1 MAPLAAP
8 PSRGQYGAM
17 LEDHIAF
24 AATCLAGYFAI
35 ANPIANTPV
44 FIALTAGDSRRTRLQ
59 IARQSVLVS
68 LGVVILFSVAGKLIF
83 EMFGVTMAALR
94 ITGGILVAIIGFQM
108 LQGHSSS
115 AHVPEEVEDEDVPTD
130 VTEAQLSVAVSPL
143 AVPIIAGPGTIATA
157 VGFSAHPGFLSP
169 IISIS
174 AFAVIAAVTYFNFRQ
189 APRIVRYLGTTNL
202 NVVTRLMGLIVA
214 TIGVEMVLTGGQ
226 EALVNYIDIIRQ
238 LPLPPPGG

>member
-1 MAPLAAP
+1 
-8 PSRGQYGAM
+8 M
-17 LEDHIAF
+17 LQDHIAF

-35 ANPIANTPV
+35 ANPIANTPI
-44 FIALTAGDSRRTRLQ
+44 FIALTAGDSRRAKLQ

-68 LGVVILFSVAGKLIF
+68 FAVVVLFSVAGKLIF
-83 EMFGVTMAALR
+83 ELFGVTMAALR

-115 AHVPEEVEDEDVPTD
+115 VHVPEEVEGEDTPTD

-143 AVPIIAGPGTIATA
+143 AIPIIAGPGTIATA
-157 VGFSAHPGFLSP
+157 VGFSAHPGVLSTA
-169 IISIS
+169 ISIG
-174 AFAVIAAVTYFNFRQ
+174 AFAVIAAITYFNFRQ

-202 NVVTRLMGLIVA
+202 TVVTRLMGLIVA
-214 TIGVEMVLTGGQ
+214 TIGVEMAMTGMD
-226 EALVNYIDIIRQ
+226 EALIKYMETIRS